1 MIPLEQKMRYE
12 IKIWYIFT
20 VVLDISLLKKVSDP
34 KQRFEISAGS
44 HKFQRGQNTRGVH
57 RIRRNAMIVTIV
69 FFSG

>member
-34 KQRFEISAGS
+34 KQRF
-44 HKFQRGQNTRGVH
+44 
-57 RIRRNAMIVTIV
+57 
-69 FFSG
+69 